1 MSPGTENPL
10 LKRLV
15 QLYLAGGQTVE
26 QLVIDAD
33 LDPRDR
39 KRVQFFLENLIQ
51 ATAPSNVPLV
61 NPASAKAVID
71 TAGLSLVR
79 GGKQLVKD
87 LASAPRIPEMVD
99 GSGFVLG
106 ENIAATPG
114 GVVFRNEVLEL
125 IQYAPQTDEV
135 YEVPALVVPPTINK
149 FYALDLAPER
159 SLVEHGVRQG
169 RQMFVISW
177 RNPDSRHAS
186 WNLDTYVR
194 AVLDALDAVEE
205 ITGSART
212 VLGGVCSGGILA
224 SMAAAYL
231 AGIGRQDRLAAL
243 CLAVTVIDNHDAG
256 TASALVDERMAGR
269 AKAKSARKGY
279 LDGRAL
285 AEVFAWLR
293 PGDLVWNYW
302 VNNYLLGK
310 RPPAF
315 DILFWN
321 SDTTRMTAALHA
333 DFVDLAMENSLTRPG
348 ALTVLGV
355 PIDLGKITVDSYV
368 VAGITDHITPWE
380 NCYRSAQLFGG
391 TTRFVLSTSGHIAA
405 LVNPPGNPKASFH
418 TDDDLTS
425 DAKVWL
431 KGSDV
436 HQGTW
441 WTDLG
446 LWLDERCGDAASGAR
461 GARLAPPERARGG
474 ARHLR
479 LRQVTRFLR
488 VRVLGHD
495 VRVAVRPGTAP
506 GPPLVLCNGIGAS
519 LDLLQP
525 FVDEVDP
532 RIEVVRFDVPGVGGS
547 PTPKV
552 PYNFALLACF
562 VGRLLDELGYDRFD
576 ALGISWGGGLAQ
588 QLAFQYPRRCR
599 RLVLVSTGTGMSDGA
614 RPASACSARCSPRR
628 RYRDPAYAK
637 AIAPMLYGGRMR
649 RRPDEVEARAVRT
662 GAPRA
667 QGRLLPPAPRRR
679 RLDEPPRPA
688 AHPAAH
694 LDPRRERRPDHP
706 AGQRADHAA
715 RCCPTPSLHV
725 YDDGHLGLLTSAD
738 ELGPLVSRFLTS
750 PSGEKAPTCS

>member
-1 MSPGTENPL
+1 MSTTTSRLAESAAPLDVLLVDAALGPVRRFVPDKSTAKWMVALARKRDITARRLGELGAEAERILIGTSTVAPHHGDRRFTDVAWTENPL
-10 LKRLV
+10 LKRLA
-15 QLYLAGGQTVE
+15 QLYLAGSLTAE
-26 QLVIDAD
+26 QLLIEAD

-39 KRVQFFLENLIQ
+39 TRVRFFLENVIQ

-106 ENIAATPG
+106 DNIAATPG
-114 GVVFRNEVLEL
+114 AVVFRTEVLEL

-159 SLVEHGVRQG
+159 SLVEFGVRQG

-212 VLGGVCSGGILA
+212 VLGGACSGGILA
-224 SMAAAYL
+224 SIAAAYL

-256 TASALVDERMAGR
+256 TVSALVDERLASR

-279 LDGRAL
+279 LDGRTL

-333 DFVDLAMENSLTRPG
+333 DFVDLAMQNSLTRPG
-348 ALTVLGV
+348 ALTVLGE
-355 PIDLGKITVDSYV
+355 PIDLGAITVDSYV
-368 VAGITDHITPWE
+368 VAGIADHITPWE

-418 TDDDLTS
+418 TNDDMTS

-446 LWLDERCGDAASGAR
+446 LWLDERCGAQRPAPKALGSH
-461 GARLAPPERARGG
+461 RLS
-474 ARHLR
+474 
-479 LRQVTRFLR
+479 
-488 VRVLGHD
+488 VL
-495 VRVAVRPGTAP
+495 AEAPGTY
-506 GPPLVLCNGIGAS
+506 V
-519 LDLLQP
+519 
-525 FVDEVDP
+525 
-532 RIEVVRFDVPGVGGS
+532 FD
-547 PTPKV
+547 K
-552 PYNFALLACF
+552 
-562 VGRLLDELGYDRFD
+562 
-576 ALGISWGGGLAQ
+576 
-588 QLAFQYPRRCR
+588 
-599 RLVLVSTGTGMSDGA
+599 
-614 RPASACSARCSPRR
+614 
-628 RYRDPAYAK
+628 
-637 AIAPMLYGGRMR
+637 
-649 RRPDEVEARAVRT
+649 
-662 GAPRA
+662 
-667 QGRLLPPAPRRR
+667 
-679 RLDEPPRPA
+679 
-688 AHPAAH
+688 
-694 LDPRRERRPDHP
+694 
-706 AGQRADHAA
+706 
-715 RCCPTPSLHV
+715 
-725 YDDGHLGLLTSAD
+725 
-738 ELGPLVSRFLTS
+738 
-750 PSGEKAPTCS
+750 